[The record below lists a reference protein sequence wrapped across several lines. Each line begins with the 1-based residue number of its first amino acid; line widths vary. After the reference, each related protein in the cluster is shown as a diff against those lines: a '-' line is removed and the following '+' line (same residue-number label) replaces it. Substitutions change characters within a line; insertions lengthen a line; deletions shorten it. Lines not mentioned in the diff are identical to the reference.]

1 MRRFA
6 HVDTM
11 TVGEAVSALKD
22 YKGKAKVIA
31 GGTDLLGQMKDE
43 ILAEYPEVIINIKTI
58 TGLDYIKAEKDTLK
72 IGALTRL
79 EDIANNK
86 TIKDKY
92 VALAEA
98 AHRTAS
104 PHIREM
110 GTISGNICQSTRCW
124 YYWAPGNRFNCM
136 MKGGRMCYAMLGDG
150 RYHSIFGAVRV
161 ASTPCSSDC
170 PAGVDIPSY
179 LSKIRD
185 GDLAE
190 AAKILLNFNP
200 LPSITGRVCPHFCE
214 SNCRRGEFDE
224 PISVKSVERFV
235 GDYILE
241 NASQLIK
248 GPRSE
253 TKMSVAIVGSGP
265 AGLSAA
271 YYLRKL
277 GHSVTVFE
285 KMEEAGGL
293 LIYGIPPYR
302 LPKAVV
308 GRQVKALESTGIKF
322 KLGVNVGKGTIEE
335 FMRSF
340 DAVFLACGA
349 WSERPA
355 GVKGEKLIM
364 SGFEFLRNSNI
375 GVRKVP
381 GEKVAVIGGGNV
393 AIDVARTLL
402 RMGAKPV
409 VVYRRSQAEM
419 PAVREEVEKA
429 KEEGIK
435 FEFLTLPVEA
445 SEKGNKIALK
455 CVKMKLG
462 PPDETGRP
470 RPVPIAGS
478 EFTTEFDAVI
488 KAIGERVDTSN
499 IPARFLDEK
508 GRLKIELSAHSLGK
522 NVFAGGD
529 FVTGPSTV
537 VAAIAAGRNA
547 ANSIDRYLRGGEEP
561 VKDKEAGR
569 LAERFNSS
577 YLKKMSRVKTPQL
590 SVAERIKSID
600 AEGVLG
606 LGSAEVETEA
616 NRCFNCGCVA
626 VNSSDMAP
634 ALIALNAKI
643 KTTKRVIAA
652 EKFFAV
658 KVNKTTILA
667 DDEIV
672 TEIQVPAPKPGTE
685 SSFIK
690 FAIRKSIDFP
700 IVNCAAAIEG
710 DGRVVK
716 GARICLNAVFNN
728 PYRVTQAEGSIIG
741 KSIDEST
748 AEAAAEAAVT
758 AVSPLATN
766 RYKVQI
772 AKTLVKRAILA
783 CSKGKRRSGQ

>member
-1 MRRFA
+1 MKRFT
-6 HVDTM
+6 HVNTP
-11 TVGEAVSALKD
+11 TVEEAVSTLRE

-58 TGLDYIKAEKDTLK
+58 PGLDYIKAEKDTLR

-92 VALAEA
+92 AALAEA
-98 AHRTAS
+98 ARRTAS

-124 YYWAPGNRFNCM
+124 YYWAPDNRFNCM
-136 MKGGRMCYAMLGDG
+136 MKGGRVCYAMIGDG

-161 ASTPCSSDC
+161 VSTPCSSDC

-214 SNCRRGEFDE
+214 NNCRRGEFDE
-224 PISVKSVERFV
+224 PISVKSIERFM

-241 NASQLIK
+241 NATQLIK
-248 GPRSE
+248 GPKTE
-253 TKMSVAIVGSGP
+253 TKKSVAIVGSGP

-271 YYLRKL
+271 YYLRKF
-277 GHSVTVFE
+277 GHRVTVFE
-285 KMEEAGGL
+285 KMEEPGGL

-302 LPKAVV
+302 LPKAIVK
-308 GRQVKALESTGIKF
+308 RQVKALESTGIKF
-322 KLGVNVGKGTIEE
+322 KLGVNIDKDTMAEL
-335 FMRSF
+335 MKSF

-349 WSERPA
+349 WRERPA

-364 SGFEFLRNSNI
+364 SGFEFLRNSNL
-375 GVRKVP
+375 GVREVP
-381 GEKVAVIGGGNV
+381 GEKVAVIGGGNA

-409 VVYRRSQAEM
+409 VLYRRSEAEM
-419 PAVREEVEKA
+419 PAVREEVKKA
-429 KEEGIK
+429 KEESIK
-435 FEFLTLPVEA
+435 FEFLTQPVEA
-445 SEKGNKIALK
+445 SEQDKKIALK
-455 CVKMKLG
+455 CVRMRLG
-462 PPDETGRP
+462 PLDETGRP
-470 RPVPIAGS
+470 RPVPIKGT

-488 KAIGERVDTSN
+488 KAIGEGPDTSN
-499 IPARFLDEK
+499 IPAEFLDKK
-508 GRLKIELSAHSLGK
+508 GRLKIELSTHLLGK

-537 VAAIAAGRNA
+537 VAAIAAGRKA
-547 ANSIDRYLRGGEEP
+547 ASSIGQYLRDRGEQVEE
-561 VKDKEAGR
+561 KDKETGK

-590 SVAERIKSID
+590 SITERIKSID
-600 AEGVLG
+600 VEDVLG
-606 LGSAEVETEA
+606 LDLSEVEIEA

-626 VNSSDMAP
+626 VNSSDLAP
-634 ALIALNAKI
+634 ALITLNAKI
-643 KTTKRVIAA
+643 KTTKRVIEA
-652 EKFFAV
+652 EKFFSAEV
-658 KVNKTTILA
+658 KKTTILA

-672 TEIQVPAPKPGTE
+672 TEIQVPTPNPGTE

-690 FAIRKSIDFP
+690 FALRKSIDFP
-700 IVNCAAAIEG
+700 IVNCAAAIESEG
-710 DGRVVK
+710 GVVK
-716 GARICLNAVFNN
+716 GASICLNAVYNN
-728 PYRVTQAEGSIIG
+728 PYRVTQAEEYIIG
-741 KSIDEST
+741 RSIDEST
-748 AEAAAEAAVT
+748 AEAAADTTIMGVC
-758 AVSPLATN
+758 PLATN

-772 AKTLVKRAILA
+772 AKALVKRAILA
-783 CSKGKRRSGQ
+783 CSKKKR